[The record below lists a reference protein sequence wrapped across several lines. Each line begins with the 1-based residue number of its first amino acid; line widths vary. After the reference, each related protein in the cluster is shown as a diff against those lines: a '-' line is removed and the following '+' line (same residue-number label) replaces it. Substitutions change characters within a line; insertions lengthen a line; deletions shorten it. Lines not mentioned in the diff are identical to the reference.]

1 MSNLTDVQKQT
12 IAQRLRDGVSMR
24 AIAHE
29 LGISKNTVLLA
40 KQRIAE
46 YGKIARRPG
55 SARPKVTTNEEDDR
69 LINFLRHRPFQSAVN
84 ARLETAFPACLKTAR
99 KRIRESELR
108 NRSATNKIYL
118 TEENKAGRIRFAQ
131 EYINQDNNIWNNV
144 VFSDE
149 KTFQSSHNGRIRVY
163 RPPGTRY
170 NEQYVKNYDRSGRFS
185 LNIWGW
191 ISSRGP
197 GVCVIVEERL
207 NSAIYRR
214 LFEEVMLPSVLPVF
228 GQQNFI
234 FQHVIFIYHLFFNV
248 INC

>member
-24 AIAHE
+24 AIAHV

-46 YGKIARRPG
+46 YGKTARRPG

-99 KRIRESELR
+99 KRIRESEL
-108 NRSATNKIYL
+108 S
-118 TEENKAGRIRFAQ
+118 
-131 EYINQDNNIWNNV
+131 NQDNNIWNNV

-214 LFEEVMLPSVLPVF
+214 LLEEVMLPSVLPVF

>member
-24 AIAHE
+24 AIAHV

-99 KRIRESELR
+99 KRIRESEL
-108 NRSATNKIYL
+108 S
-118 TEENKAGRIRFAQ
+118 
-131 EYINQDNNIWNNV
+131 NQDNNIWNNV

-214 LFEEVMLPSVLPVF
+214 LLEEVMLPSVLPVF

>member
-99 KRIRESELR
+99 KRIRESEL
-108 NRSATNKIYL
+108 S
-118 TEENKAGRIRFAQ
+118 
-131 EYINQDNNIWNNV
+131 NQDNNIWNNV

-214 LFEEVMLPSVLPVF
+214 LLEEVMLPSVLPVF

>member
-1 MSNLTDVQKQT
+1 
-12 IAQRLRDGVSMR
+12 
-24 AIAHE
+24 
-29 LGISKNTVLLA
+29 
-40 KQRIAE
+40 
-46 YGKIARRPG
+46 
-55 SARPKVTTNEEDDR
+55 VTTNEEDDR

-99 KRIRESELR
+99 KRIRESEL
-108 NRSATNKIYL
+108 S
-118 TEENKAGRIRFAQ
+118 
-131 EYINQDNNIWNNV
+131 NQDNNIWNNV

-214 LFEEVMLPSVLPVF
+214 LLEEVMLPSVLPVF

>member
-12 IAQRLRDGVSMR
+12 IAQRLRDGVCMR
-24 AIAHE
+24 AIAHV

-40 KQRIAE
+40 KQRITE
-46 YGKIARRPG
+46 YGKIARPG

-99 KRIRESELR
+99 KRIRESEL
-108 NRSATNKIYL
+108 S
-118 TEENKAGRIRFAQ
+118 
-131 EYINQDNNIWNNV
+131 NQDNNIWNNV

-163 RPPGTRY
+163 RPTGTRY

-214 LFEEVMLPSVLPVF
+214 LLEEVMLPSVLPVF

>member
-1 MSNLTDVQKQT
+1 M
-12 IAQRLRDGVSMR
+12 
-24 AIAHE
+24 
-29 LGISKNTVLLA
+29 
-40 KQRIAE
+40 
-46 YGKIARRPG
+46 
-55 SARPKVTTNEEDDR
+55 
-69 LINFLRHRPFQSAVN
+69 
-84 ARLETAFPACLKTAR
+84 
-99 KRIRESELR
+99 
-108 NRSATNKIYL
+108 YL

-197 GVCVIVEERL
+197 GVCVIVEE
-207 NSAIYRR
+207 IK
-214 LFEEVMLPSVLPVF
+214 
-228 GQQNFI
+228 
-234 FQHVIFIYHLFFNV
+234 
-248 INC
+248 